1 MVLLLMLAS
10 TSLLLQ
16 STTAVPLTDKDGK
29 VWQCD
34 NPFYQ
39 KLAPL
44 EWQKECAGIVLPV
57 RKSPSDKRHGPVA
70 VKDGPVQFP
79 KGSSSNRRPG
89 GPTKKERPLNPEEME
104 AMKNLEKRVKRYLPV
119 ELDVDTSYLNNTQEQ
134 VLESLINAAA
144 FMDDIFETQV
154 WKGSKDKKDQL
165 EDEASWNKLARLQ
178 LKYWEIMKGP
188 WDRTDQNKPFAIDRQ
203 KPEGA
208 GFYSEGLSYKEFK
221 VWMQL
226 HPDQRQAL
234 ESPVTVVKKVEQAAQ
249 YPVPLEAVPYSE
261 EYGEHL
267 SGASKYLKEAADKTD
282 NPSLAKF
289 LRARAQAFLD
299 NQYSESDRLWLD
311 VDSRVQ
317 IAIGPYEV
325 KEDSLA
331 GLKAAFEA
339 FVYVSDQK
347 FEFTSNKLRTLLPE
361 SQEALE
367 SSWANTAELERN
379 LPIPDEL
386 RNQEILTRQLTGVRP
401 TIHIGE
407 LIFASGDAMKD
418 VITFAFDL
426 PKDNKVRNEKGS
438 RKVIMRNVVF
448 AKFDAILA
456 PMAVKIMKEKQIP
469 LLDNDAFFL
478 NILYNQISR
487 SLGPKYV
494 GNDES
499 KGEISKV
506 LGSAAAPL
514 EEAKADVM
522 GVWNMLYKFNNGD
535 LPADL
540 RNKVLFTYITSLL
553 RSVRFGTES
562 SQGLAAA
569 VQLNQYLEENAIVQ
583 LDQKAGK
590 DQGKFQ
596 VNFKKL
602 ENSVKDRVEQYVT
615 LQHSGDKEAVDKLL
629 ATYGVVSERMRATLA
644 AVEDVPVDIRPIFQK
659 DY

>member
-1 MVLLLMLAS
+1 MALLILAS
-10 TSLLLQ
+10 TSLFLQ
-16 STTAVPLTDKDGK
+16 IISAIPLTDKDGK
-29 VWQCD
+29 VWECD
-34 NPFYQ
+34 NAFYQ
-39 KLAPL
+39 KLAPV
-44 EWQKECAGIVLPV
+44 EWQRECAGIVLPIRPPPT
-57 RKSPSDKRHGPVA
+57 RKSQGPVRM
-70 VKDGPVQFP
+70 KDGPVQFP
-79 KGSSSNRRPG
+79 KGSKSKPG
-89 GPTKKERPLNPEEME
+89 SKERPLTPEEE
-104 AMKNLEKRVKRYLPV
+104 EAAMKLEKRVKRYLPV

-134 VLESLINAAA
+134 VLESLINAAGC
-144 FMDDIFETQV
+144 MDDIFESQV
-154 WKGSKDKKDQL
+154 WKGSKAKKEQL
-165 EDEASWNKLARLQ
+165 ENEMSWNKLARLQ
-178 LKYWEIMKGP
+178 MQYWNIMKGP
-188 WDRTDQNKPFAIDRQ
+188 WDRTDENKPFAIDRQ

-208 GFYSEGLSYKEFK
+208 GFYSEDLSYKEFK

-234 ESPVTVVKKVEQAAQ
+234 ESPVTIVKRIEQAAQ

-261 EYGEHL
+261 EYKDHL
-267 SGASKYLKEAADKTD
+267 SKSADFLKEAADKTD

-289 LRARAQAFLD
+289 LRARAQAFMD
-299 NQYSESDRLWLD
+299 NEYGESDRLWLD

-347 FEFTSNKLRTLLPE
+347 FEFTSNRLRSLLPE
-361 SQEALE
+361 SQDALE
-367 SSWANTAELERN
+367 SSWANTAELEKN
-379 LPIPDEL
+379 LPIPEEL
-386 RNQEILTRQLTGVRP
+386 KNQEVLTRQLTGVRP

-407 LIFASGDAMKD
+407 LLFASGDAMKD

-469 LLDNDAFFL
+469 LLSNDAFFL

-506 LGSAAAPL
+506 LGSSAAAI

-553 RSVRFGTES
+553 RSVRFGTDS

-569 VQLNQYLEENAIVQ
+569 VQLNQYLEENAIIQ

-602 ENSVKDRVEQYVT
+602 ENSVKDRVKEYVT
-615 LQHSGDKEAVDKLL
+615 MQHSGDKEAVEKLL
-629 ATYGVVSERMRATLA
+629 AKYGVVSERMRSTLA
-644 AVEDVPVDIRPIFQK
+644 NVEDVPVDIRPIFQK

>member
-1 MVLLLMLAS
+1 MLAT
-10 TSLLLQ
+10 TSLFLQ
-16 STTAVPLTDKDGK
+16 IISAVPLTDKDGK
-29 VWQCD
+29 VWKCD
-34 NPFYQ
+34 NAFYQ
-39 KLAPL
+39 KLAPV
-44 EWQKECAGIVLPV
+44 EWQRECAGIVLPIRPPPT
-57 RKSPSDKRHGPVA
+57 RKSQGPVRM
-70 VKDGPVQFP
+70 KDGPVQFP
-79 KGSSSNRRPG
+79 KDNSKQGS
-89 GPTKKERPLNPEEME
+89 KERPLTPEEE
-104 AMKNLEKRVKRYLPV
+104 EAAMKLEKRVKRYLPV

-134 VLESLINAAA
+134 VLESLINAASC
-144 FMDDIFETQV
+144 MDDIFESQV
-154 WKGSKDKKDQL
+154 WKGSKAKKEQL
-165 EDEASWNKLARLQ
+165 ENEMSWNKLARLQ
-178 LKYWEIMKGP
+178 MQYWNIMKGP
-188 WDRTDQNKPFAIDRQ
+188 WDRTDENKPFAIDRQ
-203 KPEGA
+203 KPDGA
-208 GFYSEGLSYKEFK
+208 GFYSEDLSYKEFK

-234 ESPVTVVKKVEQAAQ
+234 ESPVTIVKRIEQAAQ

-261 EYGEHL
+261 EYKDHL
-267 SGASKYLKEAADKTD
+267 NKSADFLKEAADKTD

-289 LRARAQAFLD
+289 LRARAQAFMD
-299 NQYSESDRLWLD
+299 NEYGESDRLWLD

-347 FEFTSNKLRTLLPE
+347 FEFTSNRLRSLLPE
-361 SQEALE
+361 SQDALE
-367 SSWANTAELERN
+367 SSWANTAELEKN
-379 LPIPDEL
+379 LPIPEEL
-386 RNQEILTRQLTGVRP
+386 KNQEVLTRQLTGVRP

-407 LIFASGDAMKD
+407 LLFASGDAMKD

-469 LLDNDAFFL
+469 LLSNDAFFL

-506 LGSAAAPL
+506 LGSSAAAI

-553 RSVRFGTES
+553 RSVRFGTDS

-569 VQLNQYLEENAIVQ
+569 VQLNQYLEENAIIQ

-602 ENSVKDRVEQYVT
+602 ENSVKDRVKEYVT
-615 LQHSGDKEAVDKLL
+615 MQHSGDKEAVEKLL
-629 ATYGVVSERMRATLA
+629 AKYGVVSERMRSTLA
-644 AVEDVPVDIRPIFQK
+644 NVEDVPVDIRPIFQK

>member
-1 MVLLLMLAS
+1 M
-10 TSLLLQ
+10 
-16 STTAVPLTDKDGK
+16 
-29 VWQCD
+29 
-34 NPFYQ
+34 
-39 KLAPL
+39 
-44 EWQKECAGIVLPV
+44 I
-57 RKSPSDKRHGPVA
+57 
-70 VKDGPVQFP
+70 
-79 KGSSSNRRPG
+79 
-89 GPTKKERPLNPEEME
+89 
-104 AMKNLEKRVKRYLPV
+104 
-119 ELDVDTSYLNNTQEQ
+119 
-134 VLESLINAAA
+134 
-144 FMDDIFETQV
+144 
-154 WKGSKDKKDQL
+154 
-165 EDEASWNKLARLQ
+165 
-178 LKYWEIMKGP
+178 
-188 WDRTDQNKPFAIDRQ
+188 
-203 KPEGA
+203 
-208 GFYSEGLSYKEFK
+208 
-221 VWMQL
+221 
-226 HPDQRQAL
+226 
-234 ESPVTVVKKVEQAAQ
+234 EQAAQ

-261 EYGEHL
+261 EYKDHL
-267 SGASKYLKEAADKTD
+267 SKSADCLKEAAEKTD

-289 LRARAQAFLD
+289 LRARAQAFMD
-299 NQYSESDRLWLD
+299 NENAESDRLWLD

-347 FEFTSNKLRTLLPE
+347 FEFTSNRLRSLLPE
-361 SQEALE
+361 SQDALE
-367 SSWANTAELERN
+367 NSWANTAELEKN
-379 LPIPDEL
+379 LPIPEEL
-386 RNQEILTRQLTGVRP
+386 KNQEVLTRQLTGVRP

-407 LIFASGDAMKD
+407 LLFASGDAMKD

-438 RKVIMRNVVF
+438 RKVIMRN
-448 AKFDAILA
+448 
-456 PMAVKIMKEKQIP
+456 KQIP
-469 LLDNDAFFL
+469 LLSNDAFFL

-506 LGSAAAPL
+506 LGSAAAAI

-553 RSVRFGTES
+553 RSVRFGTDS
-562 SQGLAAA
+562 SQGRAAA
-569 VQLNQYLEENAIVQ
+569 VQLNQYLEENAIIQ

-602 ENSVKDRVEQYVT
+602 ENSVKDRVTQYVT
-615 LQHSGDKEAVDKLL
+615 MQHSGDKEAVEKLL
-629 ATYGVVSERMRATLA
+629 AKYGVVGERMRATLA
-644 AVEDVPVDIRPIFQK
+644 NVEGVPVDIRPIFQK

>member
-1 MVLLLMLAS
+1 MALLILAS
-10 TSLLLQ
+10 TSLFLQ
-16 STTAVPLTDKDGK
+16 IISAVPLTDKDGK
-29 VWQCD
+29 VWECD
-34 NPFYQ
+34 NAFYQ
-39 KLAPL
+39 KLAPV
-44 EWQKECAGIVLPV
+44 EWQRECAGIVLPIRPPPT
-57 RKSPSDKRHGPVA
+57 RKSQGPVRM
-70 VKDGPVQFP
+70 KDGPVQFP
-79 KGSSSNRRPG
+79 KDNSKQGS
-89 GPTKKERPLNPEEME
+89 KERPLTPEEE
-104 AMKNLEKRVKRYLPV
+104 EAAMKLEKRVKRYLPV

-134 VLESLINAAA
+134 VLESLINAASC
-144 FMDDIFETQV
+144 MDDIFESQV
-154 WKGSKDKKDQL
+154 WKGSKAKKEQL
-165 EDEASWNKLARLQ
+165 ENEMSWNKLARLQ
-178 LKYWEIMKGP
+178 MQYWNIMKGP
-188 WDRTDQNKPFAIDRQ
+188 WDRTDENKPFAIDRQ
-203 KPEGA
+203 KPDGA
-208 GFYSEGLSYKEFK
+208 GFYSEDLSYKEFK

-234 ESPVTVVKKVEQAAQ
+234 ESPVTIVKRIEQAAQ

-261 EYGEHL
+261 EYKDHL
-267 SGASKYLKEAADKTD
+267 SKSADFLKEAAEKTD

-289 LRARAQAFLD
+289 LRARAQAFMD
-299 NQYSESDRLWLD
+299 NEYGESDRLWLD

-347 FEFTSNKLRTLLPE
+347 FEFTSNRLRSLLPE
-361 SQEALE
+361 SQDALE
-367 SSWANTAELERN
+367 SSWANTAELEKN
-379 LPIPDEL
+379 LPIPEEL
-386 RNQEILTRQLTGVRP
+386 KNQEVLTRQLTGVRP

-407 LIFASGDAMKD
+407 LLFASGDAMKD

-469 LLDNDAFFL
+469 LLSNDAFFL

-506 LGSAAAPL
+506 LGSSAAAI

-553 RSVRFGTES
+553 RSVRFGTDS

-569 VQLNQYLEENAIVQ
+569 VQLNQYLEENAIIQ

-602 ENSVKDRVEQYVT
+602 ENSVKDRVKEYVT
-615 LQHSGDKEAVDKLL
+615 MQHSGDKEAVEKLL
-629 ATYGVVSERMRATLA
+629 AKYGVVSERMRSTLA
-644 AVEDVPVDIRPIFQK
+644 NVEDVPVDIRPIFQK

>member
-1 MVLLLMLAS
+1 MAMLILAS
-10 TSLLLQ
+10 TSLFLQ
-16 STTAVPLTDKDGK
+16 IISAIPLTDKDGK
-29 VWQCD
+29 VWECD
-34 NPFYQ
+34 NVFYQ
-39 KLAPL
+39 RLAPV
-44 EWQKECAGIVLPV
+44 EWQRECAGIVLPIRPPPT
-57 RKSPSDKRHGPVA
+57 RKSQGPVRM
-70 VKDGPVQFP
+70 KDGPVQFP
-79 KGSSSNRRPG
+79 KGSKSKQTS
-89 GPTKKERPLNPEEME
+89 KERPLTPEEE
-104 AMKNLEKRVKRYLPV
+104 EAAMKLEKRVKRYLPV

-134 VLESLINAAA
+134 VLESLINAASC
-144 FMDDIFETQV
+144 MDDVFESQV
-154 WKGSKDKKDQL
+154 WKGSKAKKEQL
-165 EDEASWNKLARLQ
+165 ENEMSWNKLARLQ
-178 LKYWEIMKGP
+178 MQYWNIMKGP
-188 WDRTDQNKPFAIDRQ
+188 WDRTDENKPFAIDRQ
-203 KPEGA
+203 KPDGA
-208 GFYSEGLSYKEFK
+208 GFYSEDLSYKEFK

-234 ESPVTVVKKVEQAAQ
+234 ESPVTIVKRIEQAAQ

-261 EYGEHL
+261 EYKHHL
-267 SGASKYLKEAADKTD
+267 SKSADFLKEAADKTD

-289 LRARAQAFLD
+289 LRARAQAFMD
-299 NQYSESDRLWLD
+299 NEYGESDRLWLD

-347 FEFTSNKLRTLLPE
+347 FEFTSNRLRSLLPE
-361 SQEALE
+361 SQDALE
-367 SSWANTAELERN
+367 SSWANTAELEKN
-379 LPIPDEL
+379 LPIPEEL
-386 RNQEILTRQLTGVRP
+386 KNQEVLTRQLTGVRP

-407 LIFASGDAMKD
+407 LLFASGDAMKD

-469 LLDNDAFFL
+469 LLSNDAFFL

-494 GNDES
+494 GNEES

-506 LGSAAAPL
+506 LGSSAAAI

-553 RSVRFGTES
+553 RSVRFGTDS

-569 VQLNQYLEENAIVQ
+569 VQLNQYLEENAIIQ

-602 ENSVKDRVEQYVT
+602 ENSVKDRVKEYVT
-615 LQHSGDKEAVDKLL
+615 MQHSGDKEAVEKLL
-629 ATYGVVSERMRATLA
+629 AKYGVVSERMRSTLA
-644 AVEDVPVDIRPIFQK
+644 NVEDVPVDIRPIFQK

>member
-1 MVLLLMLAS
+1 M
-10 TSLLLQ
+10 
-16 STTAVPLTDKDGK
+16 G
-29 VWQCD
+29 
-34 NPFYQ
+34 FYQ

-57 RKSPSDKRHGPVA
+57 RNSPSDKRHGPLA

-89 GPTKKERPLNPEEME
+89 GPTKKERPLNPEEVE
-104 AMKNLEKRVKRYLPV
+104 AMKNLEKRVKHYLPV

-226 HPDQRQAL
+226 HPDQREAL

-325 KEDSLA
+325 KEDSLG

-347 FEFTSNKLRTLLPE
+347 FEFTSNKLRSLLPE

-386 RNQEILTRQLTGVRP
+386 KNQEVLTRELTGVRP

-407 LIFASGDAMKD
+407 LLFASGDAMKD

-469 LLDNDAFFL
+469 
-478 NILYNQISR
+478 R